1 MFTVLHGNMEYTTCT
16 TQRGFIG
23 VSRLQIRDQPR
34 GQGWKN
40 ILEVCKELEPE
51 L

>member
-1 MFTVLHGNMEYTTCT
+1 MYYTE
-16 TQRGFIG
+16 RGPFIG
-23 VSRLQIRDQPR
+23 VSRLQICDQPR